1 MNTQS
6 ISVPDFFRFYL
17 FQACHRCRIHIGVYQ
32 VFTRHSPDK
41 AIIKCTA
48 SVMGTPWWRNDG
60 LITGHHQVPGLLW
73 LTHEVHDPVF
83 RRQGLGATLT
93 YTAFEGC
100 RMAGRRIV
108 YCFSTG
114 AGSYWQRFG
123 FREVSV
129 REVID
134 ALPDSPQVNHFDRIG
149 WLPTEIAWRR
159 DL

>member
-1 MNTQS
+1 MTDIIIRYATMDDFPRIKLLLQRCHL
-6 ISVPDFFRFYL
+6 ISEGLFEPDTKCWLVEEF
-17 FQACHRCRIHIGVYQ
+17 GK
-32 VFTRHSPDK
+32 K
-41 AIIKCTA
+41 AIVGVA
-48 SVMGTPWWRNDG
+48 SIELGDRAA
-60 LITGHHQVPGLLW
+60 LLRS
-73 LTHEVHDPVF
+73 VGVDPVF

-93 YTAFEGC
+93 NTAFEGC

-149 WLPTEIAWRR
+149 WLPTEIAWRK

>member
-1 MNTQS
+1 MTDIIIRYATMDDFPQLKLLLQRCHL
-6 ISVPDFFRFYL
+6 ISEGLFEPDTKCWLVEEF
-17 FQACHRCRIHIGVYQ
+17 GK
-32 VFTRHSPDK
+32 K
-41 AIIKCTA
+41 AIVGVAAIELGDRA
-48 SVMGTPWWRNDG
+48 ALLRSVG
-60 LITGHHQVPGLLW
+60 V
-73 LTHEVHDPVF
+73 DPVF

-93 YTAFEGC
+93 NTAFEGC

-108 YCFSTG
+108 YCFSTS

-149 WLPTEIAWRR
+149 WLPTEIAWRK